1 MKKPHLFSKIVVAWC
16 VFICSA
22 LSVWA
27 MYIAARDNYQCTG
40 VLTAALGVF
49 GGELLLLC
57 LKRIFSDGGTR
68 DGVPVPVPAAD
79 CDAAGGCV

>member
-1 MKKPHLFSKIVVAWC
+1 MKKPHLFSKLVVLWC
-16 VFICSA
+16 VFVCSG

-27 MYIAARDNYQCTG
+27 MYIAARDNFQCTG

-57 LKRIFSDGGTR
+57 VKRIFSDGDVREHAPEAGPK
-68 DGVPVPVPAAD
+68 VD
-79 CDAAGGCV
+79 CDAAGGPV